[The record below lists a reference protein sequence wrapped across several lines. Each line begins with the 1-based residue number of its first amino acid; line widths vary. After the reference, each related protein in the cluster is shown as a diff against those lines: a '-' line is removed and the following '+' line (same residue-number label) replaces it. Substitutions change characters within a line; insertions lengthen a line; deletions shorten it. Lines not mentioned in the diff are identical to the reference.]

1 MKCKR
6 NRVYR
11 QQLCFFWFVL
21 SPPNFGRFFWKHM
34 WASYLHSYSPIMSW
48 LLRLAYACMRVHA
61 GRRPTQNLPRF
72 LCMASFDQSGSFSL
86 FRNQYSSL
94 WNLGL
99 CVVSRLVRSQD
110 SKIATSVLFP
120 LGHFLFLDIYLHL
133 DIFLLGHLPSL
144 GHLPHIYT
152 AFTLPIHRNAERCQ
166 A

>member
-120 LGHFLFLDIYLHL
+120 LGHFLSHPPLPCFL
-133 DIFLLGHLPSL
+133 FSGFFFAKFQ
-144 GHLPHIYT
+144 IYT
-152 AFTLPIHRNAERCQ
+152 ICPRFAHTRIKKFSW
-166 A
+166 